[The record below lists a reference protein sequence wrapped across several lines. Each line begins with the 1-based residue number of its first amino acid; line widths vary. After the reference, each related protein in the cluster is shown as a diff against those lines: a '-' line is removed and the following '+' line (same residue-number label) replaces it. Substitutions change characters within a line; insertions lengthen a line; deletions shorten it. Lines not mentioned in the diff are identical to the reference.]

1 MPAREPPANALNA
14 FASLVARF
22 PHRVLLAVPDVRHI
36 PIFALGVEKARAPLE
51 WASLDDPDGQCTIIG
66 RDALEQLQ
74 AGRYGAYRLID
85 TRTRLAR
92 QTALYAPWCT
102 FTTADHV
109 EAFEREHPNLGL
121 TALSRQVEAA
131 LRETQAAGVAEL
143 DAAIE
148 TLRSQARVLAQLN
161 HCTAM
166 QSDGQPEARTSPCS
180 P

>member
-1 MPAREPPANALNA
+1 MPAHEPPANALNA
-14 FASLVARF
+14 FASLAARF

-51 WASLDDPDGQCTIIG
+51 WASLDDLDGQRTVVG

-74 AGRYGAYRLID
+74 ARRYGAYRLID
-85 TRTRLAR
+85 TRSRLAR
-92 QTALYAPWCT
+92 QTALYARWCT
-102 FTTADHV
+102 FTTAHHA
-109 EAFEREHPNLGL
+109 EAFEREHAHLGL
-121 TALSRQVEAA
+121 TALSRQVEAT
-131 LRETQAAGVAEL
+131 LRETQAAGVAEP

-148 TLRSQARVLAQLN
+148 TLRSRARVLAQLN

-166 QSDGQPEARTSPCS
+166 QSNGQPEAKISPCS